1 MILYYIFE
9 TTIEESEVGG
19 DDPDKTLTTDLV
31 ESTDHLFQH
40 CLATLGDQLCNI
52 SPRIAGYNERR
63 PRDGGNLWSSLLF

>member
-19 DDPDKTLTTDLV
+19 DDPDKTLTTNLV

-40 CLATLGDQLCNI
+40 RLATLGDQLWPSLSI
-52 SPRIAGYNERR
+52 EKVRIV
-63 PRDGGNLWSSLLF
+63 F